1 MNPKKEVAALIN
13 EAVKY
18 ETLLEMLEDNRVLD
32 KGITFINGG
41 ENDDF
46 ICYDR
51 IYNEA
56 LFVLYNLQLMGI
68 KPGQELIFQ
77 IERNEDFII
86 LFWACIMGG
95 IIPVPVTIG
104 VNEEHRT
111 KLLKIFNIL
120 NDPFII
126 TDEKI
131 FEKLAVY
138 LSKKGL
144 DAEYEKLRNRT
155 IFVQDVKQDK
165 GIGRIHGAHK
175 EDIAF
180 IQFSSGSTGDPK
192 GVVLTHE
199 NLITNIKDILCCIKI
214 TDDDSSFGWMPLT
227 HDLGLIGFHLSPI
240 FAGINQYIM
249 PTSLFVMQ
257 PIIWLEKTNQY
268 RISILASP
276 NFGYRH
282 FLNFYDSDVE
292 RNWDFSCVRLIINGA
307 EPISTDLNNEFHDKM
322 LKWGL
327 KKKVT
332 LPVYGMAEACV
343 AVSFSCPG
351 DGLIPILV
359 DRNCM
364 SVGSTIREM
373 DNIEDKDTLVF
384 VDLGYPVHECNVRIC
399 DDEGKVL
406 EERIIGNIE
415 ICGKNVTTGYYNN
428 PKAYAEVITADG
440 WLKTG
445 DLGFIRN
452 GRLVMTGRKKDIIFV
467 NGQNYYPHD
476 LERIVE
482 EIEGMSTGKVAFC
495 GVYNKELQK
504 EEIAVF
510 VLHKRSLQ
518 EFCIL
523 AEEIKKHINK
533 QIGLEMGVVIPV
545 KKMPKTTSGKIQRY
559 KLKEL
564 YEAGEY
570 SGILAELQSCID
582 EQLENR
588 IIAAPKDEI
597 EKKILDIWISVLH
610 KESISTTDNFFE
622 IGGDSIK
629 AAYIINKIYKEL
641 GVVLPVKDIFEEPTV
656 RALADYVKNGSGT
669 KYESI
674 EKVNEAL
681 CYEVSSAQKRIFALS
696 QVGDNTSYNISL
708 AIRIKGEI
716 DKKKFQNAFNEVVKR
731 NESLR
736 TYFVISDGLPVQKV
750 LDEVDFQVKHEKA
763 YENELQGIIAS
774 FIRPFDLQKPPLFRV
789 CLIEIT
795 EKTFVLVLDM
805 HHIISDG
812 TSVSILLE
820 QLFNIYEDRQL
831 EEPKIQ
837 YKDFAAWQNKN
848 LKSKQLQKSE
858 LYWLNEFEGE
868 IPVLDLPYD
877 YTRPAY
883 HNFEGD
889 RLYFEL
895 DKVITRKLKALAGK
909 YNASLFMLLLSVYYV
924 LLKKYSNQEDI
935 VIGTSAAG
943 RIHPDTNGLVGMFVN
958 TLPLRNYPEG
968 KKSFHEFFKN
978 VRDNTLEAYENQD
991 YQFEMLIEKL
1001 DIKRNMSRNPL
1012 FDTMFVMQ
1020 NMITSGLRRE
1030 NYKLD
1035 IYPISNKT
1043 SKFDLTFFASEPDD
1057 KLCFEIEYSTKLFK
1071 ENTIRKLWSHYS
1083 NIIMEVLE
1091 NPDIRISDIK
1101 MLSKEEITKLIYT
1114 YNDTG
1119 YDYPVDQ
1126 TIIELI
1132 EKQAEKTPDNIAV
1145 LFKNRKLTYREL
1157 QCRYS
1162 RFAKILRDKGIGR
1175 NDIAA
1180 IAADRS
1186 IELVIAMLAVLKAGG
1201 AYLPIDP
1208 DYPSERIN
1216 YMLADSKAKLLLT
1229 EAQYVGKWTFNG
1241 EVIDICND
1249 KLYEGKPEILE
1260 SDSIPE
1266 DLAYVIYTSGST
1278 GKPKGVMLEH
1288 RNLVNYA
1295 FWVSKSYIMGERLNF
1310 PLYTSIA
1317 FDLTITSIYTPL
1329 ITGNSIVIESDS
1341 GDEPLISKVIRDDNV
1356 GIVKATPAHLTLIKN
1371 NDNTGSSVRRL
1382 IVGGEQLDTELAGTI
1397 QESFGNRIEIYNEYG
1412 PTETTVGCMIYRFNK
1427 EKDAGAN
1434 VPIGIPAD
1442 NVQIYILDRDMKPV
1456 PENVPG
1462 EMYVSGDGVSRGYLG
1477 RSELTGSRFIEN
1489 PFYKGKRMYRTGD
1502 LAKWLSGGN
1511 IEFIGRIDSQVKI
1524 KGFRVELGEI
1534 ENQLL
1539 THTCIEQ
1546 AVVLDREDSSGG
1558 KYLAAYIETNAD
1570 VSDEKLRNYL
1580 IKELPEYMIPSYF
1593 VKLDKIPL
1601 TINGKIDKKALPEPK
1616 ETIFLD
1622 KEYIAPSNE
1631 KEDLFAGIWAD
1642 ILGFSKVGVTDNY
1655 FSLGG
1660 DSIKAIQ
1667 IASRLNQAGVD
1678 ISVSNILT
1686 YQTIQQCC
1694 ENCTFGFN
1702 VKKYDQ
1708 SIIEG
1713 KFGLT
1718 PIIKWFMGLGLKNP
1732 DYYNQSVL
1740 LKCKEGIDVLKLEQS
1755 LAKIIEHHDGLRL
1768 NYDSTRGEL
1777 FFNNNHLKDK
1787 FKVETF
1793 DISSLT
1799 IMEQALEL
1807 IKIGV
1812 SLKAGFDIENTLLI
1826 KGALINA
1833 GENGQYVMLTAHHIV
1848 VDGVSWRIIL
1858 EDLYN
1863 LYTAL
1868 KNEDAVYLPPKTASI
1883 SDWYDSLASY
1893 STSIDIME
1901 HAEYWNEVL
1910 ANEFEL
1916 PTECKANDCNYGNK
1930 SVIHCELSKDN
1941 TNKLLKES
1949 RNAYNTDVQDLLL
1962 IALAKTLKEWTGRE
1976 EIVIEL
1982 EGHGRNIL
1990 DIDLSRTVGWFT
2002 SIYPIKIVVKEDTI
2016 SNQIK
2021 SIKEQLRSTPN
2032 NGIEYGILKYMKQ
2045 VIKRKDND
2053 KVPLRFNYLGQLGSE
2068 AENDL
2073 FSYANCGT
2081 GDDVCYSNDMT
2092 AYIEINCM
2100 VIKDVLGFKVS
2111 FCKKEFKEEAM
2122 KGFSHNYIKNLEYL
2136 IDHVT
2141 NQDEVFFTP
2150 SDFETVSINQE
2161 DLDMLFD

>member
-1 MNPKKEVAALIN
+1 
-13 EAVKY
+13 VKY
-18 ETLLEMLEDNRVLD
+18 ETLLELLEDNRVLD
-32 KGITFINGG
+32 KGITFINGD
-41 ENDDF
+41 ENDNF
-46 ICYDR
+46 MCYGR
-51 IYNEA
+51 VYNEA
-56 LFVLYNLQLMGI
+56 LIVLYNLQLIGI

-77 IERNEDFII
+77 IERNEDFIV
-86 LFWACIMGG
+86 LFWACILGG

-104 VNEEHRT
+104 VNEEHRI
-111 KLLKIFNIL
+111 KLLRILNIL

-126 TDEKI
+126 TDKKI
-131 FEKLAVY
+131 FEKLSAY
-138 LSKKGL
+138 LNKKGL
-144 DAEYEKLRNRT
+144 NEEYEKVRNRT
-155 IFVQDVKQDK
+155 IFVEDVKKNK
-165 GIGRIHGAHK
+165 GIGTVHRAHK
-175 EDIAF
+175 YDIAF

-199 NLITNIKDILCCIKI
+199 NLLINIKDIICGAEI

-227 HDLGLIGFHLSPI
+227 HDLGLIGFHLSPM

-249 PTSLFVMQ
+249 PTPFFVTQ
-257 PIIWLEKTNQY
+257 PIKWLEKTNQY

-282 FLNFYDSDVE
+282 FLNFYDSDVS
-292 RNWDFSCVRLIINGA
+292 RDWDFSCVRLIINGA
-307 EPISTDLNNEFHDKM
+307 EPISSDLNKEFHDKM

-327 KKKVT
+327 KKNVT

-343 AVSFSCPG
+343 GVSFSRPG
-351 DGLIPILV
+351 DGLIPVPV
-359 DRNCM
+359 DRNYM
-364 SVGSTIREM
+364 SIGSTIKEM

-384 VDLGYPVHECNVRIC
+384 VDLGYPLQECNVRIC
-399 DDEGKVL
+399 DDKDKVL
-406 EERIIGNIE
+406 GERTIGNIE
-415 ICGKNVTTGYYNN
+415 ICGKNVTSGYYNN
-428 PKAYAEVITADG
+428 PKAYSEAITADG

-482 EIEGMSTGKVAFC
+482 EIQEMSTGRVAFC

-510 VLHKRSLQ
+510 VLHKRSLK
-518 EFCIL
+518 EFCTL
-523 AEEIKKHINK
+523 AAKIKNHINK
-533 QIGLEMGVVIPV
+533 QIGLEIGVVIPV

-559 KLKEL
+559 MLKEL

-570 SGILAELQSCID
+570 SGVLTDLQACMS
-582 EQLENR
+582 EQLEKR
-588 IIAAPKDEI
+588 ILEVPKDEI
-597 EKKILDIWISVLH
+597 EKRILEIWISVLH
-610 KESISTTDNFFE
+610 KESISTDDNFFE
-622 IGGDSIK
+622 IGGNSIK
-629 AAYIINKIYKEL
+629 AAYIINDIYKEL
-641 GVVLPVKDIFEEPTV
+641 GVVLPVKDIFEEPTIK
-656 RALADYVKNGSGT
+656 ALADYVKNGTSA

-674 EKVNEAL
+674 EKIDEAS

-696 QVGDNTSYNISL
+696 QVENNTGYNISL

-716 DKKKFQNAFNEVVKR
+716 DKEKFENTFKEAVKR

-736 TYFVISDGLPVQKV
+736 TYFTVSDGLPVQKV
-750 LDEVDFQVKHEKA
+750 IDEADFQVKFQKA
-763 YENELQGIIAS
+763 YENELQDTIAS

-812 TSVSILLE
+812 TSVTILLE
-820 QLFNIYEDRQL
+820 QLFDIYEGKKL
-831 EEPKIQ
+831 KEPKIQ

-848 LKSKQLQKSE
+848 LKSKQLEKSE
-858 LYWLNEFEGE
+858 LYWLNEFKGE
-868 IPVLDLPYD
+868 IPVLDLPFD

-883 HNFEGD
+883 HSFEGD
-889 RLYFEL
+889 KLFFEL
-895 DKVITRKLKALAGK
+895 DKEVTRKLKVLAGK
-909 YNASLFMLLLSVYYV
+909 YKASLFMLLLSAYYV

-935 VIGTSAAG
+935 VIGTSSAG
-943 RIHPDTNGLVGMFVN
+943 RIHPDTNGLIGMLVN

-968 KKSFHEFFKN
+968 KKGFHEFFKN

-1001 DIKRNMSRNPL
+1001 DVKRNMSRNPL

-1030 NYKLD
+1030 NHKLD

-1043 SKFDLTFFASEPDD
+1043 SKFDLTFFASETDD
-1057 KLCFEIEYSTKLFK
+1057 KICFEIEYCTGLFR
-1071 ENTIRKLWSHYS
+1071 ENTIGKLWSHYS
-1083 NIIMEVLE
+1083 NILIEVLE
-1091 NPDIRISDIK
+1091 NPEIRISDIR
-1101 MLSKEEITKLIYT
+1101 MLSKEEITKFIYT
-1114 YNDTG
+1114 YNDTVH
-1119 YDYPVDQ
+1119 DYPADQ

-1132 EKQAEKTPDNIAV
+1132 EKQSEKTPDNIAV
-1145 LFKNRKLTYREL
+1145 LFKDRQLTYREL
-1157 QCRYS
+1157 KYRYS
-1162 RFAKILRDKGIGR
+1162 RFARVLRDKGLGR

-1186 IELVIAMLAVLKAGG
+1186 IEVVIAMLAVLKAGG

-1208 DYPSERIN
+1208 NYPSERIN

-1229 EAQYVGKWTFNG
+1229 DIQYAGGWIFEG
-1241 EVIDICND
+1241 EIIDICD
-1249 KLYEGKPEILE
+1249 EKLYEGKPELIK
-1260 SDSIPE
+1260 SDSMPE

-1288 RNLVNYA
+1288 RNLTNYA
-1295 FWVSKSYIMGERLNF
+1295 FWASKSYIMGERLNF

-1317 FDLTITSIYTPL
+1317 FDLTITSIYTSL
-1329 ITGNSIVIESDS
+1329 ITGNSIVIYSGSD
-1341 GDEPLISKVIRDDNV
+1341 DEPLISKVTRDNNV
-1356 GIVKATPAHLTLIKN
+1356 GIVKATPAHLMLIKN

-1382 IVGGEQLDTELAGTI
+1382 IVGGEQLDTELAGKI
-1397 QESFGNRIEIYNEYG
+1397 QESFGNSIEIYNEYG
-1412 PTETTVGCMIYRFNK
+1412 PTETTVGCMLYKYNK
-1427 EKDAGAN
+1427 EKDTGVN

-1442 NVQIYILDRDMKPV
+1442 NVQIYILDRDMRVV

-1477 RSELTGSRFIEN
+1477 RIELTGSRFIEN
-1489 PFYKGKRMYRTGD
+1489 PFCAGKKMYKTGD
-1502 LAKWLSGGN
+1502 LAKWLSDGN

-1546 AVVLDREDSSGG
+1546 AVVVDREDGNG
-1558 KYLAAYIETNAD
+1558 DKYLAAYLETNGD
-1570 VSDEKLRNYL
+1570 ISDEKLRNYL

-1593 VKLDKIPL
+1593 VKLNKIPL
-1601 TINGKIDKKALPEPK
+1601 TINGKVDKRALPEPK
-1616 ETIFLD
+1616 DIVFLD

-1631 KEDLFAGIWAD
+1631 KEELFEGIWAD
-1642 ILGFSKVGVTDNY
+1642 VLGFSKVGVTDNY

-1667 IASRLNQAGVD
+1667 IASRLNQAGID

-1686 YQTIQQCC
+1686 YQTIRECC
-1694 ENCTFGFN
+1694 RNCTFGFN
-1702 VKKYDQ
+1702 EKKYAQ
-1708 SIIEG
+1708 GIIEG
-1713 KFGLT
+1713 EFGLT
-1718 PIIKWFMGLGLKNP
+1718 PIVKWFIGLELKNP

-1740 LKCKEGIDVLKLEQS
+1740 LKCKERIDVLKLEQS

-1768 NYDSTRGEL
+1768 NYDSVRGEL
-1777 FFNNNHLKDK
+1777 FVNNNHLKDK
-1787 FKVETF
+1787 FKIEVF
-1793 DISSLT
+1793 DISSLSIT
-1799 IMEQALEL
+1799 DQALEL
-1807 IKIGV
+1807 EKIGV
-1812 SLKAGFDIENTLLI
+1812 GLKAGFDIENTLLI

-1848 VDGVSWRIIL
+1848 VDGVSWRIIF

-1868 KNEDAVYLPPKTASI
+1868 KSEDAIYLPPKTASI
-1883 SDWYDSLASY
+1883 KDWYDSLVSY
-1893 STSIDIME
+1893 SNDMDIME
-1901 HAEYWNEVL
+1901 HSEYWNEVP

-1916 PTECKANDCNYGNK
+1916 PTEYKTSDWSYENK
-1930 SVIHCELSKDN
+1930 SVIRFELSKDD
-1941 TNKLLKES
+1941 TYKLLKES

-1962 IALAKTLKEWTGRE
+1962 IALAKTLKEWTGKE

-1982 EGHGRNIL
+1982 EGHGRNIP

-2002 SIYPIKIVVKEDTI
+2002 SIYPIKIIVKEDTL

-2021 SIKEQLRSTPN
+2021 SIKEQLRSIPN
-2032 NGIEYGILKYMKQ
+2032 NGIDYGILKYMKQ
-2045 VIKRKDND
+2045 VIEHKDIGR
-2053 KVPLRFNYLGQLGSE
+2053 VPVRFNYLGQLGNE
-2068 AENDL
+2068 ADNEL
-2073 FSYANCGT
+2073 FSYANYGT
-2081 GDDVCYSNDMT
+2081 GEDVCCSNDIT
-2092 AYIEINCM
+2092 ASIDINCI
-2100 VIKDVLGFKVS
+2100 VIKDVLGFEVS
-2111 FCKKEFKEEAM
+2111 FNKNEFKEETV
-2122 KGFSHNYIKNLEYL
+2122 KGFSHNYVKNLEYL
-2136 IDHVT
+2136 IDHVS

-2150 SDFETVSINQE
+2150 SDFETVKINQE